1 MRPAEGQG
9 LTDAERIEFLST
21 QLRHYKDLSIRLT
34 QELQA
39 HRMNTPE
46 KHTDRG
52 LHKDPVGNL
61 VASRIDRQ
69 NKRRKAA

>member
-1 MRPAEGQG
+1 MTPAESAG
-9 LTDAERIEFLST
+9 LTDADRIEFLT
-21 QLRHYKDLSIRLT
+21 NQLRYYRDLSIRLT

-39 HRMNTPE
+39 TKNTPE

-52 LHKDPVGNL
+52 LHRDPVGNL
-61 VASRIDRQ
+61 VAGRVDRQ